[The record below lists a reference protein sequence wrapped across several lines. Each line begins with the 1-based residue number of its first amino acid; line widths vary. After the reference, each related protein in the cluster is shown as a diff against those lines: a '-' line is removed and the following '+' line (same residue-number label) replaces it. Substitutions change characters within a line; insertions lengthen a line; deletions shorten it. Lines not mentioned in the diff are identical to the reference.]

1 MCELSCAVGKNK
13 TVTDGVSV
21 GHSYTDTGSEG
32 LQQEAGSVKTNT
44 ITLGK
49 YVTPEEAYMNG
60 LDIPEPKDALT
71 TLWNSTAAFHK
82 RFDTMSELGFLEAQH
97 RVLFEEFA
105 EFTYATHS
113 GTSAAD
119 EIADTLVVAIGLL
132 IHSGYTL
139 NQLQFAIRAV
149 AAKNDA
155 KTTETHA
162 KDAKG
167 KVARKTA

>member
-1 MCELSCAVGKNK
+1 M
-13 TVTDGVSV
+13 
-21 GHSYTDTGSEG
+21 
-32 LQQEAGSVKTNT
+32 KTNT

-49 YVTPEEAYMNG
+49 DVTPEEAYMNG
-60 LDIPEPKDALT
+60 LDIPEPKDTLT
-71 TLWNSTAAFHK
+71 TLWDSTAAFHK
-82 RFDTMSELGFLEAQH
+82 RFETMTGLGFLEAQH

-105 EFTYATHS
+105 EFTYAIHS

-139 NQLQFAIRAV
+139 EQLQTAIRAV